1 MFCSACGTELPDN
14 AQFCTDCGNRIG
26 DQAAEQPQTPPQ
38 HEQSMTNG
46 HLSIGTGTATPAPT
60 SAEKPTWKKAVTWA
74 FLFIVG
80 VIALA
85 TITTSGLMDPVEAHL
100 DALRGG
106 DVESAYLQTS
116 KDFRENT
123 PLPAFKKFV
132 AAYPILNKNS
142 AFSMEQ
148 RGFEGSEGKV
158 TGHLL
163 IDGERFSRI
172 EFLMTKGDD
181 DWKIHGIKITS
192 VLVAPVSEHLAAL
205 RNKEIESAYRSTS
218 EEFRANTSLPAF
230 QKFVANYPILTQHT
244 SFSSDQFVQKESE
257 GGITGYL
264 LFNNQK
270 AAWIE
275 FILAKESGDWK
286 IYRMQL
292 KKP

>member
-14 AQFCTDCGNRIG
+14 AKFCTDCGNKIG
-26 DQAAEQPQTPPQ
+26 DPAAEQHQTPSQ
-38 HEQSMTNG
+38 HEQSTTQE
-46 HLSIGTGTATPAPT
+46 HPSIVASPSAAT
-60 SAEKPTWKKAVTWA
+60 SSEKPTWKKIVTWA
-74 FLFIVG
+74 FIFIVG

-100 DALRGG
+100 DALRSG
-106 DVESAYLQTS
+106 DIESAYLQTS
-116 KDFRENT
+116 QSFRANT

-142 AFSMEQ
+142 AFSMEE
-148 RGFEGSEGKV
+148 RGFEGNEGKV

-163 IDGERFSRI
+163 IDGEKFSRI
-172 EFLMTKGDD
+172 EFLMSKGDD
-181 DWKIHGIKITS
+181 DWKIQGIQITS
-192 VLVAPVSEHLAAL
+192 VLVAPVSDHLAAL
-205 RNKEIESAYRSTS
+205 RNKDIESAYQLTS
-218 EEFRANTSLPAF
+218 KEFRANTSLPAF
-230 QKFVANYPILTQHT
+230 QKFVASYPILTQHT

-264 LFNNQK
+264 LVNNQK

-275 FILAKESGDWK
+275 FIMAKESGDWK